1 MDVLAS
7 FCDKRDSD
15 PLNLPQENKKLVV
28 TKKHTSQRVAR
39 TGSPLETKVAGC
51 LLKTM
56 LKLFLCPLR
65 FCSFCKG
72 HPLLQR
78 NQRRPSLLCITST
91 MNFSFSVSLCFKT
104 SHFLQEPQKL
114 RASYLKRRIRHFF
127 WSHISRWFTR
137 QIFKELAVTV
147 TGEGRTFLLY
157 LLLHL

>member
-65 FCSFCKG
+65 FCKK
-72 HPLLQR
+72 PKKAQ
-78 NQRRPSLLCITST
+78 PT
-91 MNFSFSVSLCFKT
+91 MHNFYHEF
-104 SHFLQEPQKL
+104 
-114 RASYLKRRIRHFF
+114 
-127 WSHISRWFTR
+127 
-137 QIFKELAVTV
+137 
-147 TGEGRTFLLY
+147 
-157 LLLHL
+157 